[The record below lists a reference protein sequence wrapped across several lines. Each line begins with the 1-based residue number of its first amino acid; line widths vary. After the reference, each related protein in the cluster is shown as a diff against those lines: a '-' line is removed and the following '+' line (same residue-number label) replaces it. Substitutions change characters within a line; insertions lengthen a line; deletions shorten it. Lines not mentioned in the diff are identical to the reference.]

1 MNNRESCWGC
11 RNSNECF
18 RFSVDLVQLEFS
30 GARSRILVEVG
41 GSAVVIETA
50 VQGGADVVADPGH
63 SRGTEQVAAAHDA
76 AQGSPLVAR
85 RLRVG
90 CREATTS

>member
-30 GARSRILVEVG
+30 GARSRQLVEVG
-41 GSAVVIETA
+41 GSAVVVETA
-50 VQGGADVVADPGH
+50 VQSGADVVADPGH
-63 SRGTEQVAAAHDA
+63 SRGT
-76 AQGSPLVAR
+76 
-85 RLRVG
+85 
-90 CREATTS
+90 